1 MCQISIIVPIYNVED
16 YLCFA
21 VDSILTQSFTDFELL
36 LINDGSLDYSAEI
49 CDAYALKD
57 KRVRVF
63 HKKNSGVSSARN
75 LGLDNARGKYIIFLD
90 ADDYW
95 YDNTAL
101 EQLYTLSEKYDL
113 DIIRGE
119 YKAVDHGGNDLFEN
133 PLPKY
138 KIELSNI
145 ILTPGVFY
153 TRIMHGENFLVLS
166 LFKRQ
171 AIGNIRFDKKRVFL
185 EDMEFYV
192 RLLCQPLRCMF
203 VPIRFYAYRK
213 HSSSASNSYK
223 IQNLIDSFSMCDIFN
238 ECFSKVNDEILK
250 SAYKY
255 NSIMMYYW
263 TLETISLDPYYK
275 NRSTIIKELSLL
287 SRQRQV
293 SEWAKKGHSVFPIMI
308 YLHPCLGIFIFRCLN
323 ICKLLFVFMKKRIRS
338 LLGKYLG

>member
-1 MCQISIIVPIYNVED
+1 MCQISIIVPIYNVEN
-16 YLCFA
+16 YLCFSI
-21 VDSILTQSFTDFELL
+21 DSILTQSLTDFELL
-36 LINDGSLDYSAEI
+36 LINDGSVDSSAEI

-75 LGLDNARGKYIIFLD
+75 LGLDNAQGKYIFLD

-101 EQLYTLSEKYDL
+101 EQLYNLAEKYDL

-119 YKAVDHGGNDLFEN
+119 YKAVDQDGNDLFEM
-133 PLPKY
+133 PLSKC
-138 KIELSNI
+138 KIELSNE

-166 LFKRQ
+166 LFKKRS
-171 AIGNIRFDKKRVFL
+171 IGNIRFDEKRVFL

-192 RLLCQPLRCMF
+192 HLLCNPLRCMF
-203 VPIRFYAYRK
+203 FPLRFYAYRK

-223 IQNLIDSFSMCDIFN
+223 IQNLRDSFSMCDVFYDCFN
-238 ECFSKVNDEILK
+238 KANDVILT

-275 NRSTIIKELSLL
+275 SRSAIIKELSLIFL
-287 SRQRQV
+287 QQQV
-293 SEWAKKGHSVFPIMI
+293 SDWAKTGDSIYPISI
-308 YLHPCLGIFIFRCLN
+308 YLPPHIGIFIFRCLN
-323 ICKLLFVFMKKRIRS
+323 QCKRLFVSMKKRIR
-338 LLGKYLG
+338 LLVNKQLG